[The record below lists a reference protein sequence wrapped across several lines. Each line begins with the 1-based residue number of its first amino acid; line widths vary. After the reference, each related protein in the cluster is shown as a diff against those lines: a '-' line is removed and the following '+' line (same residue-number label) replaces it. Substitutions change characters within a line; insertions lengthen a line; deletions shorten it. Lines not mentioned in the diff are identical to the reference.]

1 MFVVGRVR
9 RSCDLSALEGIG
21 PPLTHYFQ
29 RPPLDCLKLSGQ
41 AYLLFFSKDL
51 TALVDHRS
59 EVRLKIWA
67 EPFAQARFRD
77 QVRKC
82 YLRLRGLCGQLEGDA
97 KVLLPMRRSRVRGA
111 PAGLIGWGNP
121 ALLGCAFSE
130 LMNDTRN
137 RRAHSG
143 IG

>member
-1 MFVVGRVR
+1 MVGRVR
-9 RSCDLSALEGIG
+9 RSCDLSALAGDWTTSDALFQG
-21 PPLTHYFQ
+21 PPLD
-29 RPPLDCLKLSGQ
+29 RLKLSGQ
-41 AYLLFFSKDL
+41 AHLLFLSKDFY
-51 TALVDHRS
+51 ALVDYRS
-59 EVRLKIWA
+59 EVRLKIRA
-67 EPFAQARFRD
+67 EPFAQVRFRD

-97 KVLLPMRRSRVRGA
+97 KVLLPMRRSRVRDA

-130 LMNDTRN
+130 LMNNTRN